1 MTTHRPSPLSAVLSV
16 LAGAVAVGLLATTS
30 AQRAALLLV
39 LVGLGPLAA
48 GLELRRRGHRLL
60 GVVLGATGLGL
71 VAFGLVRG
79 VRRTAQFSQ
88 TVELLPGVVGL
99 TLLVLGLGPLWKGR
113 ERLLFSA
120 GTGLLVV
127 AVVTSGAVYEAD
139 TLSLLLA
146 GVLTVVAWDLA
157 EQSVNLGEQVGR
169 DASTTA
175 VELVHGGGTL
185 AVGGVAIALTR
196 GISDANVSGLSLLVL
211 GGLLAA
217 AFTLAVALY
226 N

>member
-71 VAFGLVRG
+71 VALGLVRG